1 MENKLT
7 FGTVIG
13 KNPDEKWYDVYP
25 MSDVDVTLIDK
36 VPFISDKI
44 YRLYKFDFDPEYQ
57 EIGKTYVLSKLP
69 IQTLSSYFKNGND
82 TIVGILNCYNIR
94 AILLDFDKKKTYQIN
109 YAYGFDKI
117 YCYYYGYVTV
127 DKKFDDIIK
136 GEYSYLNDYGITN
149 IKQYLSSLYSKHYTF
164 NDKLK
169 LTDDEVSM
177 IETKVLK
184 KVENLKS
191 INLFQG

>member
-7 FGTVIG
+7 FGIVRG

-25 MSDVDVTLIDK
+25 VSDVDVALMDK
-36 VPFISDKI
+36 VPFLSDKI
-44 YRLYKFDFDPEYQ
+44 YRLYKFDFDPEFQ

-69 IQTLSSYFKNGND
+69 IQTFSPYFKNGND
-82 TIVGILNCYNIR
+82 IIVGTLNNHEIR
-94 AILLDFDKKKTYQIN
+94 AILLDFDKKDNYQIN
-109 YAYGFDKI
+109 YEYGFDKI

-136 GEYSYLNDYGITN
+136 EEYSYLNDYGITN
-149 IKQYLSSLYSKHYTF
+149 IKQYLSSLYSKRYTF

-177 IETKVLK
+177 IETEVSK

-191 INLFQG
+191 INLFQE